1 MAEEE
6 TAAFRPGPE
15 SLNKFTV
22 RITGMSCAACAG
34 RIERALSKVP
44 GIEDARV
51 NLAVE
56 TATVV
61 YHPELVNTER
71 IFDIIKETGYHPVTG
86 RAELKLSG
94 ISCAACAARIE
105 KTLEKLPGVVMAAV
119 NLATEKAVVEY
130 NPAEVGVPQMKAAVA
145 GAGYQAVEV
154 GERAAVDLLQEEQ
167 EKEIRR
173 QKLLVVLSGVL
184 SAPMLLSMLAMLLNL
199 HSVVP
204 ALFHNPYFQFA
215 LATPVQF
222 IAGAG
227 FYKDAYVALRG
238 RSANMAVLV
247 VLGTTAAYLYSAA
260 ATFFPGQVGSNE
272 VYYESGALII
282 TLVLLGKTLE
292 AVAKGWTSEAIKKL
306 VGLQA
311 RHARVIRGGREIEIL
326 VEDVEVGDIVLVRPG
341 EKIPVDGVVKDGCST
356 VDESMLTGESIPVDK
371 KAGDRVIGATINK
384 LGTLYFE
391 ATRVGKDTALA
402 QIIKIVEEA
411 QGTKAP
417 IQRMADAVSAFFVPA
432 VVLVAFVTF
441 LAWFYF
447 GAPGN
452 FTRALLNF
460 TAVLVIAC
468 PCALGLATPTS
479 IMVGT
484 SKGAE
489 NGILIKSGEY
499 LEKACK
505 LTAIVLDKTGTITK
519 GEPAL
524 TDLIPADG
532 YDAGERELL
541 QVAAAVEKNSEH
553 PLARAI
559 VSYAEEKGVAP
570 GMPQQFKAVPGYGVE
585 AVVKGSRVLLGTKKM
600 IEENHI
606 DFGAMAVKVQ
616 KLEEEGKTV
625 MLMAMDGRLAAVIGV
640 ADTIKDTSKEAVSRL
655 KEMGLEVWMLTGD
668 NRRTADTI
676 ARQVGIENVLAEVL
690 PEDKAEQV
698 RRLRGQG
705 KVVGMVGDGINDAPA
720 LVTADVGFAIG
731 TGADVAVEAAGIT
744 LMRGDLKGVVAA
756 IRLSRATVKNI
767 KQNLFWAMFYNTV
780 GIPVAALGLLNPVI
794 AAAAMAFSSVSVV
807 SNALRLRRFN
817 VGL

>member
-1 MAEEE
+1 MTGEEV
-6 TAAFRPGPE
+6 AAAYSGSENR
-15 SLNKFTV
+15 NKLTV
-22 RITGMSCAACAG
+22 KVAGMSCAACAG
-34 RIERALSKVP
+34 RIERALLKVP
-44 GIEDARV
+44 GVEDARV

-61 YHPELVNTER
+61 YRPEMVNTER
-71 IFDIIKETGYHPVTG
+71 IFDTIKETGYHPVTG

-94 ISCAACAARIE
+94 MSCVACAARIE
-105 KTLEKLPGVVMAAV
+105 KTLNKLPGVVRAAV

-130 NPAEVGVPQMKAAVA
+130 NPAVTGVSQFKDAVA

-154 GERAAVDLLQEEQ
+154 GERAAVNLLEEEQ
-167 EKEIRR
+167 KRELKR
-173 QKLLVVLSGVL
+173 QKLLVVLSGAL
-184 SAPMLLSMLAMLLNL
+184 SAPMLVSMLAMLLKL
-199 HSVVP
+199 HGLVP
-204 ALFHNPYFQFA
+204 AFFHAPYFQFA
-215 LATPVQF
+215 LATLVQF

-227 FYKDAYVALRG
+227 FYRDAYTALRG

-247 VLGTTAAYLYSAA
+247 VMGTTAAYLYSAA
-260 ATFFPGQVGSNE
+260 ATFFPGKVGSSGI
-272 VYYESGALII
+272 YYESGALII

-292 AVAKGWTSEAIKKL
+292 AVAKGRTSKAIKKL

-311 RHARVIRGGREIEIL
+311 RHARVVRGGREMEIL
-326 VEDVEVGDIVLVRPG
+326 VEEVEVGDLVLVRPG
-341 EKIPVDGVVKDGCST
+341 EKIPVDGVVKEGYSA

-411 QGTKAP
+411 QGARAP
-417 IQRMADAVSAFFVPA
+417 IQRMADAVSAYFVPA
-432 VVLVAFVTF
+432 VILVALVTF

-484 SKGAE
+484 GKGAE

-505 LTAIVLDKTGTITK
+505 LTAVVLDKTGTITK

-524 TDLIPADG
+524 TDLIPAVG
-532 YDAGERELL
+532 YGADEKELL
-541 QVAAAVEKNSEH
+541 RMAAAVEKDSEH

-559 VSYAEEKGVAP
+559 VNHAKEKGVAP
-570 GMPQQFKAVPGYGVE
+570 STPRQFKAIPGRGVE
-585 AVVKGSRVLLGTKKM
+585 AFVEGCRVLLGTKKM
-600 IEENHI
+600 MEENHI
-606 DFGAMAVKVQ
+606 DFAVMAAKAQ
-616 KLEEEGKTV
+616 ELEEDGKTI
-625 MLMAMDGRLAAVIGV
+625 MLMAVDDKLAAIIGV
-640 ADTIKDTSKEAVSRL
+640 ADTIKDTSKEAVRRL

-698 RRLRGQG
+698 EKLRGQG
-705 KVVGMVGDGINDAPA
+705 KIVGMVGDGINDAPA

-731 TGADVAVEAAGIT
+731 AGADVAIEAAGIT
-744 LMRGDLKGVVAA
+744 LVRGDLRGVAAA

-767 KQNLFWAMFYNTV
+767 RQNLFWAMVYNIV
-780 GIPVAALGLLNPVI
+780 GIPAAALGLLNPVI